1 MTHCP
6 FFYFYR
12 ERDGLPLDSLFGV
25 LLLLE
30 LENVLVEVEL
40 QVLVGVVDAQLL
52 KTVFLYQ
59 TSVNLSFIFVT
70 RAERKL
76 KTYGEVLETEDVE
89 DVDRCG
95 SFALVDDRIDAI
107 HQPSEKRTANE
118 KTKLSTLFIYRFIN
132 SYKLSV
138 FSLGP
143 PWNTQNSLQSF

>member
-6 FFYFYR
+6 FFYFLNSYR

-40 QVLVGVVDAQLL
+40 QILVGVVDAQLL

-59 TSVNLSFIFVT
+59 TSVNLSFVFVT

-76 KTYGEVLETEDVE
+76 KNLRGSPRNQ
-89 DVDRCG
+89 RCRG
-95 SFALVDDRIDAI
+95 C
-107 HQPSEKRTANE
+107 
-118 KTKLSTLFIYRFIN
+118 
-132 SYKLSV
+132 
-138 FSLGP
+138 
-143 PWNTQNSLQSF
+143 